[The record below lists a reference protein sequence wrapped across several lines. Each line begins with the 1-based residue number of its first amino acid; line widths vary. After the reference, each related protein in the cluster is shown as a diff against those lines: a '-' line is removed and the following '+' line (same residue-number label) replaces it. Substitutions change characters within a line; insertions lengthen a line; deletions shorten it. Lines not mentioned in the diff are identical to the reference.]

1 MRDPLSYLPRSQEL
15 ASRGDS
21 VCHPNNQLMR
31 PRTRPLR
38 PIPEIVASHLQF
50 AIDVLKET
58 PRMMVLQNQTPWCHP
73 SLYKKQMP
81 RAMQDAYACCSLY
94 MSKTEINAPVIMS
107 LFDNRTREL
116 VESPEPTDTREI
128 LARTHALILYQIMR
142 LFDSDIGA
150 QATTEALFTT
160 LEASVLTLL
169 RTIYIPDPK
178 QSTELLPFF
187 MNPTIEFWES
197 WVLQESARRTVLLTY
212 YFMQIYKLLHGM
224 TPVQCDGKLGIFG
237 DHAWYLSAHLWNA
250 QSAFDF
256 AIAWAEREHFIVYN
270 LDFTLALMNAQPS
283 DLDLFG
289 KMLLVTVLGL
299 DNARAWFHVRGAIL

>member
-1 MRDPLSYLPRSQEL
+1 
-15 ASRGDS
+15 
-21 VCHPNNQLMR
+21 MR